1 MNDRFTQRLPRVLAY
16 HKVTSFEFGG
26 TWLPP
31 RRFAGHLDA
40 LLRDGHRFVDETA
53 FLDALEGRRAAGPG
67 EILLTFDDGYRCLL
81 DAAIPALEAR
91 GIPALLFLVSD
102 YVGLENRW
110 ELRLPGR
117 RFAHL
122 SWDEI
127 ADLARRGFA
136 FGSHGTAHRDLT
148 RLAPA
153 ALRDELVRSKA
164 AIEDRLG
171 APVRSFSY
179 PFGRVSDAS
188 RREAERAGYRAAF
201 TLYPRLR
208 RDAGGRFELRRDGV
222 YVIDTAGCVRR
233 KLGRGAGY
241 ALENVKGRAINAC
254 AVLTP
259 LLTGGSGRARTPYRP
274 APPDR

>member
-1 MNDRFTQRLPRVLAY
+1 MNRCDAQRLPRVLAY
-16 HKVTSFEFGG
+16 HKVTSFELGG

-40 LLRDGHRFVDETA
+40 LLREGRRFGDETA
-53 FLDALEGRRAAGPG
+53 FLDALDGKRAADTR
-67 EILLTFDDGYRCLL
+67 EVLLTFDDGYRCLL

-91 GIPALLFLVSD
+91 GIPALLFLVSG
-102 YVGLENRW
+102 YAGLENRW

-117 RFAHL
+117 RFTHL
-122 SWDEI
+122 SWEEI
-127 ADLARRGFA
+127 ADLRRRGFA
-136 FGSHGTAHRDLT
+136 FGSHGLAHRDLT
-148 RLAPA
+148 RLAPS

-179 PFGRVSDAS
+179 PFGRVSDGA
-188 RREAERAGYRAAF
+188 REEAERAGYRAAF

-208 RDAGGRFELRRDGV
+208 PGAGGRYELRREGV
-222 YVIDTAGCVRR
+222 YVIDTAGSVRR
-233 KLGRGAGY
+233 KLGAGAGF
-241 ALENVKGRAINAC
+241 AMEDVKGRAINAV

-259 LLTGGSGRARTPYRP
+259 LLTGGRDRGNRPFRRVPSGR
-274 APPDR
+274 